1 VLLTSVG
8 AWNEVRHVQ
17 GASIDACLVKPVRQ
31 TQLLNTLVTLWS
43 KRLGKTPGNA
53 GPAPDRTRDMKSGE
67 AGLFTGRGLRVLIAE
82 DNIVNQRVAVRMLQR
97 LGLEADVVS
106 NGREAV
112 ERHELRPYDLIVMDC
127 QMPEMDGYAATKLI
141 RRGENPDRRV
151 TIIAMTAEA
160 MMGSREQCLEAG
172 MDDYVVK
179 PVKLG
184 DLTEALRRW
193 VGRI

>member
-1 VLLTSVG
+1 
-8 AWNEVRHVQ
+8 
-17 GASIDACLVKPVRQ
+17 
-31 TQLLNTLVTLWS
+31 
-43 KRLGKTPGNA
+43 
-53 GPAPDRTRDMKSGE
+53 
-67 AGLFTGRGLRVLIAE
+67 
-82 DNIVNQRVAVRMLQR
+82 
-97 LGLEADVVS
+97 VVS